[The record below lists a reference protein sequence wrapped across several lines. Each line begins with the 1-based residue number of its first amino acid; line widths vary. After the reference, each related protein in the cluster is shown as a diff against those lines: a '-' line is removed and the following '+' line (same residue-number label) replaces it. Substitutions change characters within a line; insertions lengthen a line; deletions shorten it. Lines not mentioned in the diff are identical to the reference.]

1 MGSKAFEG
9 SELPNEVK
17 RLIDSALDQEMTFIV
32 GEAKGACRLYQGYLQ
47 RQGYQNVIEGYTRSL
62 RYNAGD

>member
-17 RLIDSALDQEMTFIV
+17 RLIDSVLDQEMIFIV
-32 GEAKGACRLYQGYLQ
+32 GEAKGACRFYQGYLQ
-47 RQGYQNVIEGYTRSL
+47 RQGYQNVIVGHARNL